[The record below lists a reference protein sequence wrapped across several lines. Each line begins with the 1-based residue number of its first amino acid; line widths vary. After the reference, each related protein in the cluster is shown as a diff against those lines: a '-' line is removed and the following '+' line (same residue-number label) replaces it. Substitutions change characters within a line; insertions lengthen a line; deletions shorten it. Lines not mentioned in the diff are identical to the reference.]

1 MRQPD
6 TSLETFDLGK
16 CMLTESIVPGAVE
29 IKNILIA
36 TDFSAESENA
46 LQYALT
52 LALRYQSKIHLVH
65 VIQPVAHDFLSRARA
80 KLAQEQRRLAAE
92 EQISR
97 QAEEVAFVPHQ
108 IHMVE
113 GVTAEMIDIVAKEIA
128 ADLVVIGTKG
138 AEGIPKLFQGSTAE
152 EVFRRVSCPVLI
164 FSQHMRRPAPSA
176 ELRQV
181 LCPTDLVSD
190 ERYALGYAV
199 SVAER
204 HDAKLTLVHVLGGV
218 SPLLKADFLDFEKPY
233 INRMQ
238 ALIPNEAKLPAGAE
252 FRIEYWEA
260 VSDAVV
266 FTARGLAA
274 DLIVL
279 SVHPEESCKPRRRDH
294 AYRIIAHAPCPVLT
308 VRELEKN

>member
-1 MRQPD
+1 MA
-6 TSLETFDLGK
+6 SG
-16 CMLTESIVPGAVE
+16 SIVPGAVE

-52 LALRYQSKIHLVH
+52 LALRYQSTIHLVH
-65 VIQPVAHDFLSRARA
+65 VIQPVAHDFLSQARA
-80 KLAQEQRRLAAE
+80 TMAHEQRRLAAE
-92 EQISR
+92 AQISR
-97 QAEEVAFVPHQ
+97 QAEEAASVPHQ

-113 GVTAEMIDIVAKEIA
+113 GVTAETIDIVAKEIA

-138 AEGIPKLFQGSTAE
+138 AEGIPKLFKGSTAE

-164 FSQHMRRPAPSA
+164 ISQQVRQPAPVA

-181 LCPTDLVSD
+181 LCPTDLVED
-190 ERYALGYAV
+190 ERCAVGYAV
-199 SVAER
+199 SIAER
-204 HDAKLTLVHVLGGV
+204 YNAKLTMVHVLGGV
-218 SPLLKADFLDFEKPY
+218 SPLLKADFLNFERPY

-238 ALIPNEAKLPAGAE
+238 ALIPNEAKLPGGAQ
-252 FRIEYWEA
+252 FRIEYWES

-266 FTARGLAA
+266 FAARGLAV

-279 SVHPEESCKPRRRDH
+279 SIHPEESSKLRRRDN

-308 VRELEKN
+308 VREKD